1 MSRACSN
8 CAGKVADSVAAARVG
23 SADCAL
29 PIGPGSYVKASFVAN
44 LLLARWLAPSLSGAF
59 ALKFAGFLLV
69 TGFHNVIFLEPMT
82 VYGASR
88 YREEVSKYF
97 AANLRAHMVV
107 MGALS
112 AAVSIR
118 GGIWLAWDPRSP
130 LGPVIVAV
138 GIGLLFLFLFWIAR
152 RMCCVVQDSKLAA
165 GASGLY
171 LVLLFGGMFALKAQ
185 GWVSPANTF
194 LVMAGAS
201 LCAALAVF
209 LCLSIPLH
217 ILGDAGYS
225 VRGGISWLDRCRSAT
240 GNAVA
245 LLVDDA
251 SDCGYH
257 ATVSTKPISRAGK
270 GRHKTASRKG
280 GHFIAT
286 ITELSIARDFTCHIT
301 I

>member
-1 MSRACSN
+1 MAWRIARPRPDVK
-8 CAGKVADSVAAARVG
+8 GMQQTARVRLLTASRLRVWG
-23 SADCAL
+23 ARTVLSLLDQGVTL
-29 PIGPGSYVKASFVAN
+29 GASFVAN
-44 LLLARWLAPSLSGAF
+44 LLLARWLASSLYRAF
-59 ALKFAGFLLV
+59 ALTFAGFLLV
-69 TGFHNVIFLEPMT
+69 TRFHNVIFLEPMT

-112 AAVSIR
+112 AGVSIL
-118 GGIWLAWDPRSP
+118 GGVWLAWDSRSP

-138 GIGLLFLFLFWIAR
+138 GIGLPFLLLFWIAR
-152 RMCCVVQDSKLAA
+152 RMCYVVQDPKLAA

-171 LVLLFGGMFALKAQ
+171 FVLLFGGMFALTAQ

-201 LCAALAVF
+201 LCVALAVF

-225 VRGGISWLDRCRSAT
+225 MRGGISWLDRCRSAT
-240 GNAVA
+240 GKCCC
-245 LLVDDA
+245 
-251 SDCGYH
+251 SPC
-257 ATVSTKPISRAGK
+257 
-270 GRHKTASRKG
+270 
-280 GHFIAT
+280 
-286 ITELSIARDFTCHIT
+286 
-301 I
+301 